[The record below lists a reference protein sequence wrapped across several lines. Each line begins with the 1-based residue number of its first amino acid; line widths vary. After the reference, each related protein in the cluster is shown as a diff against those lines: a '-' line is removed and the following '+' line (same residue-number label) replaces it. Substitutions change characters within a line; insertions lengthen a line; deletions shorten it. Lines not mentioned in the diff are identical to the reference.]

1 LNIEL
6 KTCTIETWYTVNFL
20 CYSKHNEFEYFVLN
34 NAYSLMAKKQ
44 TTQLLEKL
52 RSLMKS
58 KTYAPHEISAYIISS
73 NDAHFSEYT
82 ADCDRRIAFISG
94 FTGSRG
100 TAVITDKQ
108 AALWTV
114 GIYHHQASKELG
126 DDWIL
131 MKEGLS
137 ETPEIE
143 QWLGK
148 VLPAGSFVGVDPFLL
163 TEEAFTR
170 CRRKLNDYKIEL
182 KEVATNLVD
191 IVWGEDRPPRTGGMV
206 YFLPIFQT
214 GRSWEQKISD
224 VCSIMTRNR
233 VQHLVLSALDEV
245 AWLLNLRGSDIPYN
259 PVFFA
264 YVVISNEDAVSLFI
278 EEGKIEKKIL
288 DKFLMNKSLL
298 RINCFPYDAISDY
311 ITNCLVDKDDNSLRI
326 WLPHGTS
333 HALCSLV
340 PEINRYTAQSPILL
354 LKAVKNKSEVT
365 GMRNAHIKDA
375 VAHCMFFGWLE
386 KQIVFFKNQGIT
398 ELDAS
403 AKFEQFRSMQQ
414 DYKGPS
420 FKTIS
425 AFGANASIIHYSP
438 SEQSNQLLNDKSLYL
453 IDSGGQYID
462 GTTDTTRT
470 LMFNECTEHQRRCYT
485 MVLKGHIALAQMVFP
500 EGCIGARIDAL
511 SRTFLWK
518 QGLDYPHGTGHG
530 IGHHLCVHE
539 GPSGFGPSLG
549 SWNCEGIVENMIL
562 TIEPGYYENENF
574 GIRIEN
580 AYVVVPAETEFN
592 YEKKKYL
599 RFEPLTLVPIQK
611 KMIVREMMTNE
622 EIEWLNKY
630 HAKCLQTLSESLMHS
645 GDIDA
650 VKWLRQETNPL

>member
-1 LNIEL
+1 M
-6 KTCTIETWYTVNFL
+6 
-20 CYSKHNEFEYFVLN
+20 
-34 NAYSLMAKKQ
+34 MAKRQ
-44 TTQLLEKL
+44 TTRLLEKL
-52 RSLMKS
+52 RAIMKS
-58 KTYAPHEISAYIISS
+58 KVYAMHEIS
-73 NDAHFSEYT
+73 
-82 ADCDRRIAFISG
+82 

-114 GIYHHQASKELG
+114 GIYHLQASKELG

-131 MKEGLS
+131 MKEGLP

-143 QWLGK
+143 QWLAN

-170 CRRKLNDYKIEL
+170 CKKKLSDHKIEL

-191 IVWGEDRPPRTGGMV
+191 IVWGEDRPLRTGGMV
-206 YFLPIFQT
+206 YFLPTFHT

-224 VCSIMTRNR
+224 VCSIMAKN
-233 VQHLVLSALDEV
+233 VFSI
-245 AWLLNLRGSDIPYN
+245 WYYIPYN

-278 EEGKIEKKIL
+278 DEGKIAKTIL
-288 DKFLMNKSLL
+288 DKFLMNNSSL
-298 RINCFPYDAISDY
+298 RVNCFHYDAISDY
-311 ITNCLVDKDDNSLRI
+311 MTNCLVDKDDSSLRI
-326 WLPHGTS
+326 WLPQGTS

-340 PEINRYTAQSPILL
+340 PESNRYTAQSPILL
-354 LKAVKNKSEVT
+354 LKAVKNKSEVR

-386 KQIVFFKNQGIT
+386 KQIMFFKNQEIT

-403 AKFEQFRSMQQ
+403 AKFEQFRSMQH

-425 AFGANASIIHYSP
+425 AFGSNASIIHYSP
-438 SEQSNQLLNDKSLYL
+438 SEQSNRLLNDKNLYL

-470 LMFNECTEHQRRCYT
+470 FMFSECTEHQRRCYT
-485 MVLKGHIALAQMVFP
+485 MVLKGHIALARMVFP

-549 SWNCEGIVENMIL
+549 SWNCEGILENMIL

-592 YEKKKYL
+592 YENKKYL

-611 KMIVREMMTNE
+611 KMIVREMMTDE
-622 EIEWLNKY
+622 EIQWLNEY
-630 HAKCLQTLSESLMHS
+630 HAKCLESVSDGLMHS
-645 GDIDA
+645 GDVDA
-650 VKWLRQETNPL
+650 VKWLHEETRPF

>member
-1 LNIEL
+1 LNVEL
-6 KTCTIETWYTVNFL
+6 KTCTLIMEYCEFSVS
-20 CYSKHNEFEYFVLN
+20 SKHYEFEYFVWT
-34 NAYSLMAKKQ
+34 MAKRQ

-52 RSLMKS
+52 RAIMKS
-58 KTYAPHEISAYIISS
+58 KVYAMHEISAYIISS

-114 GIYHHQASKELG
+114 GIYHLQASKELG

-131 MKEGLS
+131 MKEGLP

-143 QWLGK
+143 QWLAN
-148 VLPAGSFVGVDPFLL
+148 VLPAGSFVGVDPFLF

-170 CRRKLNDYKIEL
+170 CKKKLSDHKIEL

-191 IVWGEDRPPRTGGMV
+191 IVWGEDRPLRTGGMV
-206 YFLPIFQT
+206 YFLPTFHT

-224 VCSIMTRNR
+224 VCSIMAKNR
-233 VQHLVLSALDEV
+233 VQHLVLSALDEI

-264 YVVISNEDAVSLFI
+264 YVVISNEDAVSLFVD
-278 EEGKIEKKIL
+278 EGKIAKTIL
-288 DKFLMNKSLL
+288 DKFLMNNSSL
-298 RINCFPYDAISDY
+298 RVNCFHYDAISDY
-311 ITNCLVDKDDNSLRI
+311 MTNCLVDKDDSSLRI
-326 WLPHGTS
+326 WLPQGTS

-340 PEINRYTAQSPILL
+340 PESNRYTAQSPILL
-354 LKAVKNKSEVT
+354 LKAVKNKSEVR

-386 KQIVFFKNQGIT
+386 KQIMFFKNQEIT

-403 AKFEQFRSMQQ
+403 AKFEQFRSMQH

-425 AFGANASIIHYSP
+425 AFGSNASIIHYSP
-438 SEQSNQLLNDKSLYL
+438 SEQSNRLLNDKNLYL

-470 LMFNECTEHQRRCYT
+470 FMFSECTEHQRRCYT
-485 MVLKGHIALAQMVFP
+485 MVLKGHIALARMVFP

-530 IGHHLCVHE
+530 VGHHLCVHE

-549 SWNCEGIVENMIL
+549 SWNCEGILENMIL

-592 YEKKKYL
+592 YENKKYL

-611 KMIVREMMTNE
+611 KMIVREMMTDE
-622 EIEWLNKY
+622 EIQWLNEY
-630 HAKCLQTLSESLMHS
+630 HAKCLESVSDGLMHS
-645 GDIDA
+645 GDVDA
-650 VKWLRQETNPL
+650 VKWLHEETRPF